1 MPDIIK
7 LLPDSIANK
16 IAAGEVVQR
25 PASVVKELLENSLD
39 AGSSQITLIVKEAGK
54 TLIQVV
60 DNGSGMTGTDARM
73 CFERHATS
81 KIEAAED
88 LFRLKT
94 MGFRGEAM
102 ASIAAVAQ
110 VELKT
115 RRHEDELGTLI
126 LIDGAEFKETHPI
139 STPAGTS
146 ITVKN
151 LFYNIPA
158 RRNFLKSNPIELR
171 HILEEFQRIALSRP
185 EITFRL
191 FQNDLETYHLPATN
205 LSQRIVG
212 LFGDA
217 YRAEM
222 AVCKEENDYVRIN
235 GLLGTPETAKKIR
248 GEQYLYANQRF
259 IKHGYL
265 HHAIV
270 QAYQH
275 LLGPEM
281 HPFYV
286 LFLEIDPSRIDVNV
300 HPTKTEVKFDDER
313 GLYALV
319 QSAIKRALNEN
330 QMLPAIDFERDV
342 NFFDRMQGNM
352 PEERRVLSRA
362 WANAETGS
370 SSVDKAMVWPFKKEH
385 IPAGWEKAYTSS
397 ETENAIPQA
406 SIGDKQELF
415 QQRESQERNTFQVH
429 DRYIITQIRSGVV
442 IIDQNLAHQRVLYE
456 KFLGLLEKR
465 FTASQ
470 QFLFPQTIELNAADF
485 ELIMEMEQEL
495 RYLGFVFSHFG
506 KNTIVVNG
514 IPSDLSLRPGHEK
527 DIFEGLIEQY
537 KTQQQQLKVN
547 KKDALARSLAKKAA
561 LKPGSR
567 LSVAEMNSLIDQLF
581 ACQSPQFA
589 PGGQPTV
596 RTISLDQLSAFFEK
610 KSTDGI

>member
-25 PASVVKELLENSLD
+25 PASVVKELLENALD

-60 DNGSGMTGTDARM
+60 DNGCGMTETDARM

-81 KIEAAED
+81 KIKAAED
-88 LFRLKT
+88 LFSLKT

-115 RRHEDELGTLI
+115 RRHEDELGTLV
-126 LIDGAEFKETHPI
+126 LIEGAEFKETHPI

-158 RRNFLKSNPIELR
+158 RRNFLKSNPVELR
-171 HILEEFQRIALSRP
+171 HIIEEFQRVALSRP
-185 EITFRL
+185 EIGFRL
-191 FQNDLETYHLPATN
+191 YQNDLETYQLLPGN
-205 LSQRIVG
+205 LSQRIVS

-222 AVCKEENDYVRIN
+222 AACKEENDYVTIT
-235 GLLGTPETAKKIR
+235 GLLGTPETAKKTR
-248 GEQYLYANQRF
+248 GEQYLFANKRF
-259 IKHGYL
+259 IRHGYL

-275 LLGPEM
+275 LLGPDM
-281 HPFYV
+281 QPFYA

-319 QSAIKRALNEN
+319 QAAVKKALNEN
-330 QMLPAIDFERDV
+330 QLLPAIDFERDI
-342 NFFDRMQGNM
+342 NFFDRMQGNL
-352 PEERRVLSRA
+352 PEERRVISRA
-362 WANAETGS
+362 WSQSEGN
-370 SSVDKAMVWPFKKEH
+370 SVPEKPLSGWPFKKET
-385 IPAGWEKAYTSS
+385 IPAGWERAYTTAQD
-397 ETENAIPQA
+397 EHKEDTINP
-406 SIGDKQELF
+406 GGKLELIS
-415 QQRESQERNTFQVH
+415 QRAEQERNTFQVH
-429 DRYIITQIRSGVV
+429 DRYIITQIRSGIV
-442 IIDQNLAHQRVLYE
+442 IIDQHLAHQRVLYE

-495 RYLGFVFSHFG
+495 RHLGFVFSHFG

-561 LKPGSR
+561 LRPGNR
-567 LSVAEMNSLIDQLF
+567 LSVSEMNSLIDQLF

-589 PGGQPTV
+589 PGGSPTV
-596 RTISLDQLSAFFEK
+596 RTLSLEQLGAFFEK
-610 KSTDGI
+610 KSSDGI